1 MNMSVVDVHS
11 HVDLSQLRGCSNAA
25 SLPPPTQ
32 PVTPPTAHPNR
43 PSQPQVA
50 GALGLDLAMP
60 AASNMMRYAAECV
73 LGWASGPGR
82 NRAQIMPAEFAA
94 LVDHF
99 RVTD

>member
-1 MNMSVVDVHS
+1 M
-11 HVDLSQLRGCSNAA
+11 
-25 SLPPPTQ
+25 
-32 PVTPPTAHPNR
+32 
-43 PSQPQVA
+43 A

-82 NRAQIMPAEFAA
+82 NRAQIAPAEFAA